1 MSSPVTKNAAV
12 FMKSLRE
19 NFPTYHKYEAVGQGV
34 DDDDDDVFNE
44 YEPGRAVSSPLTGQ
58 SITGN
63 TSPRGFWKNFSFADK
78 MKRAKKLSR
87 SSDSL

>member
-1 MSSPVTKNAAV
+1 MSSPVSKNASV
-12 FMKSLRE
+12 LMKSLRE

-34 DDDDDDVFNE
+34 PLDDDDDDEFHE

-78 MKRAKKLSR
+78 IKRANHSAQK
-87 SSDSL
+87 